1 MAKKVFTRDEI
12 EEFLVGLIIYGTGG
26 GGALLRGRYL
36 MNNDLDRGRTLQ
48 MVDLDDVEDDAF
60 ICSAG
65 NMGSVKAAVG
75 VDYKQQVQDWEEN
88 FPMLKAIE
96 MMQQLIGRKVDYLI
110 PFEIGAGNTPII
122 LAAAARL
129 GIPMINGDL
138 VGRAA
143 PETQMSSL
151 IGHGISLYPMCLVDD
166 SDNRFVIMDS
176 KDPTYADEIGRILI
190 QKGGNFGGNC
200 HYPISGKE
208 AKRYCISGSVSKA
221 LVLGKLVTEA
231 NEKGVDGVEV
241 VKEFT
246 QAEEVFRGVITEFC
260 GEDKG
265 GFYLTNFIT
274 EGTGVFSGRTATM
287 VVKNELMLLKIDNK
301 LRLMFPD
308 YGFMLYPNTGHGVL
322 SADLRPGLEIVL
334 LGKPCHPLVRECMYD
349 EVGKKAF
356 GGIRYGYPDLG
367 YTPIEDLQS

>member
-1 MAKKVFTRDEI
+1 MAKKIFTRDEI
-12 EEFLVGLIIYGTGG
+12 EAFLVGLIIYGTGG

-36 MNNDLDRGRTLQ
+36 MNNDLDRGRILQ
-48 MVDLDDVEDDAF
+48 MVDLDDIEDEAF

-75 VDYKQQVQDWEEN
+75 VDYKKQVQDWEES

-96 MMQQLIGRKVDYLI
+96 MMQQLKGRKVDYLI

-143 PETQMSSL
+143 PETQMASL

-166 SDNRFVIMDS
+166 SDNRFAIMNS
-176 KDPTYADEIGRILI
+176 KEPTYADEIGRILI
-190 QKGGNFGGNC
+190 EKGGYFGGNS
-200 HYPISGKE
+200 HYPICGRE
-208 AKRYCISGSVSKA
+208 AKRFCISGSVSGA
-221 LVLGKLVTEA
+221 LELGKLVTEA
-231 NEKGVDGVEV
+231 NETGVDGVEV

-246 QAEEVFRGVITEFC
+246 QAKEVFRGVITEFY

-265 GFYLTNFIT
+265 GFYLTNFET
-274 EGTGVFSGRTATM
+274 EGIGAFAGKTATM

-308 YGFMLYPNTGHGVL
+308 YGFMLYPKTGHGVL
-322 SADLRPGLEIVL
+322 SADLKPGLDIVL

-356 GGIRYGYPDLG
+356 GGSRYGYPDLE
-367 YTPIEDLQS
+367 YIPIEDLQS